1 MEHHEGLLDGEAED
15 VKSVRII
22 ADQVEAPERASRHQ
36 RKPDQ
41 PLAERRAESHLEDR
55 RAIGGEDQC
64 QRQAG
69 TGPRGEQA
77 KACEQREQHVAHR
90 LVAQGPER
98 RVTVS
103 NTPGR
108 VSEWVIS
115 DEESG
120 T

>member
-1 MEHHEGLLDGEAED
+1 MH
-15 VKSVRII
+15 
-22 ADQVEAPERASRHQ
+22 
-36 RKPDQ
+36 Q
-41 PLAERRAESHLEDR
+41 PLDAGGGASLEQGNSGVGVDT
-55 RAIGGEDQC
+55 ACVVAQVGEDQC

-90 LVAQGPER
+90 LVAQRPER

-115 DEESG
+115 DEVSG